1 MIRKMALH
9 SFLVLGAIFIITAAI
24 PLFFNDP
31 YHDGP
36 HSGPSNMW
44 ELVQMFAHD
53 SWASLLIMG
62 LLLSIASRFMF
73 RP

>member
-1 MIRKMALH
+1 MMRKMASQSL
-9 SFLVLGAIFIITAAI
+9 LVLGAIFIITAAL
-24 PLFFNDP
+24 PLFFNYP
-31 YHDGP
+31 YRDGP
-36 HSGPSNMW
+36 QSGPSNVW

-62 LLLSIASRFMF
+62 LLLSIASRFVF